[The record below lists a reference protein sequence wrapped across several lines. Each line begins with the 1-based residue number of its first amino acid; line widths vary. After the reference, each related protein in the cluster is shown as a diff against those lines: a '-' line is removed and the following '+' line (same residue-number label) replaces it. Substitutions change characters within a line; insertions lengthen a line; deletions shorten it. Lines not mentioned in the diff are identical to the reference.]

1 MRDRSPVETVLTY
14 ATFVALSLAVHIVV
28 ILGNRPLDLG
38 PDGVGQA
45 PAGSMRSA
53 RSVCSPLTRP
63 GPGRRGGARRARAG
77 PR

>member
-45 PAGSMRSA
+45 PAAEQGNERV
-53 RSVCSPLTRP
+53 R
-63 GPGRRGGARRARAG
+63 
-77 PR
+77 